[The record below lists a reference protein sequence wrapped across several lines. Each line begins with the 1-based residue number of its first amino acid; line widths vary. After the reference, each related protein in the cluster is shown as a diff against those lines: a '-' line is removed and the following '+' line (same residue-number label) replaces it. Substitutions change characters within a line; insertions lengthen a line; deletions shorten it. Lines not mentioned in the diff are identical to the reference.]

1 MKSVVLPFC
10 LSMIYD
16 IKEWCS
22 GSSNTDEGEEKMKK
36 KFIMIVLSMLMALT
50 AAACGKKDTSSLVY
64 LKDFDASKYVELGDY
79 KNVEISVEKP
89 TVADEEVER
98 TIQYLLQSRPVKIP
112 VTDRAAKLGDIA
124 NIDYEGKLD
133 GVAFEGGTA
142 AGYDL
147 SLGNGGF
154 IEGFEDGVVG
164 MEIGETKD
172 LDLSFPDPYDNNP
185 DLAGKAVVFTV
196 TLNSLSIPET
206 AELNDEF
213 VIGLGLEECSNVE
226 EFRQYLHDDMMER
239 KMLQYE
245 DDKANAIVGEL
256 EKGAVYKEAPDGMVD
271 RMKDT
276 LLTNV
281 TVYAQAYGTDVG
293 TYVSQIYGGT
303 AEEYEETLRS
313 QASLM
318 AQRYI
323 MLAAIAGEE
332 GIAVSDEELDGQLVE
347 DAKSA
352 GYNVE
357 DYKAEIDVEAYRE
370 YLLIEKMMDY
380 LAETIAD

>member
-1 MKSVVLPFC
+1 MKRKLIIIA
-10 LSMIYD
+10 LSA
-16 IKEWCS
+16 
-22 GSSNTDEGEEKMKK
+22 
-36 KFIMIVLSMLMALT
+36 FMALT
-50 AAACGKKDTSSLVY
+50 AAACGKKDTSDLVY

-89 TVADEEVER
+89 TVTDEEVER
-98 TIQYLLQSRPVKIP
+98 TVQYLLQSRPVSTP
-112 VTDRAAKLGDIA
+112 VTGRAAELGDVA

-172 LDLSFPDPYDNNP
+172 LELSFPDPYKNNP

-196 TLNSLSIPET
+196 TLNSLSIQEP

-213 VIGLGLEECSNVE
+213 VAGLGLEECSNVE
-226 EFRQYLHDDMMER
+226 EFRKFLEDDLMER
-239 KMLQYE
+239 KTLQYE

-256 EKGAVYKEAPDGMVD
+256 EKSTDYKEAPDGMVD

-276 LLTNV
+276 LLANITD
-281 TVYAQAYGTDVG
+281 YARAYGTDVG
-293 TYVSQIYGGT
+293 TYVSNIYGGT
-303 AEEYEETLRS
+303 AEEYEETIRS

-323 MLAAIAGEE
+323 MLAAIAQKE
-332 GIAVSDEELDGQLVE
+332 GIAVSDEELEEQLKEEAESYGKAVE
-347 DAKSA
+347 DF
-352 GYNVE
+352 
-357 DYKAEIDVEAYRE
+357 KAQIDTEAYRE
-370 YLLIEKMMDY
+370 YLLVEKMMDY
-380 LAETIAD
+380 LVEMTAD

>member
-1 MKSVVLPFC
+1 
-10 LSMIYD
+10 
-16 IKEWCS
+16 
-22 GSSNTDEGEEKMKK
+22 MKK
-36 KFIMIVLSMLMALT
+36 KLIIIALSAFMALT
-50 AAACGKKDTSSLVY
+50 AAACGKKDTSDLVY

-79 KNVEISVEKP
+79 KNVEISLEKP
-89 TVADEEVER
+89 TVTDEEVER
-98 TIQYLLQSRPVKIP
+98 TVQYLLQSRPVSTP
-112 VTDRAAKLGDIA
+112 VTGRAAELGDVA

-147 SLGNGGF
+147 ALGNGGF

-172 LDLSFPDPYDNNP
+172 LELSFPDPYKNNP

-196 TLNSLSIPET
+196 TLNSLSIQEP

-213 VIGLGLEECSNVE
+213 VAGLGLEECSNVE
-226 EFRQYLHDDMMER
+226 EFRKFLEDDLMER
-239 KMLQYE
+239 KTLQYE

-256 EKGAVYKEAPDGMVD
+256 EKDAACKEAPDGMVD

-276 LLTNV
+276 LLSNV
-281 TVYAQAYGTDVG
+281 TVYAQASGTDVG
-293 TYVSQIYGGT
+293 TYVSKIYGGT
-303 AEEYEETLRS
+303 AEEYEETIRS

-323 MLAAIAGEE
+323 MLAAIAQKE
-332 GIAVSDEELDGQLVE
+332 GVAVSDEELEEQLKGE
-347 DAKSA
+347 AESY
-352 GYNVE
+352 GYKEVE
-357 DYKAEIDVEAYRE
+357 DYKAQIDTEAYRE
-370 YLLIEKMMDY
+370 YLLVEKMMDY
-380 LAETIAD
+380 LAETTAD